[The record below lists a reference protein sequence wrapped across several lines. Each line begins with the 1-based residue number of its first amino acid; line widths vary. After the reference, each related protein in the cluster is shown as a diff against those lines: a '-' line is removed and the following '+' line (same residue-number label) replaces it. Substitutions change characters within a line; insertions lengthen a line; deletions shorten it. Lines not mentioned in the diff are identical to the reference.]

1 MAMSLSALIYNSNKE
16 ITESEDL
23 IQIINIGNALYGAL
37 SSLTGQSYLLLSEL
51 PTMVTISNTNY
62 QIECSESY
70 LHSPAFNEN
79 IPGVMPLDG
88 AMDSLIQNGYNSFL
102 LTIAC
107 NTVAVF
113 ICPNGLLKI
122 FDSHGRDI
130 FGLPDTCGTCILYVQ
145 S

>member
-1 MAMSLSALIYNSNKE
+1 M
-16 ITESEDL
+16 
-23 IQIINIGNALYGAL
+23 NIGNELYGAL

-62 QIECSESY
+62 QIEFSESYSSY

-88 AMDSLIQNGYNSFL
+88 AMDSVIQNGYNSFL

-113 ICPNGLLKI
+113 VCPNGLLKI

-130 FGLPDTCGTCILYVQ
+130 FGLPDACGICILLEAL
-145 S
+145 SSAEPP

>member
-1 MAMSLSALIYNSNKE
+1 MSLSTLIYNSNKE

-23 IQIINIGNALYGAL
+23 IQIMNIGNELHGAL
-37 SSLTGQSYLLLSEL
+37 LSLTGQSYLLLIEL

-62 QIECSESY
+62 QIEFSESYSSY

-107 NTVAVF
+107 NTVWL
-113 ICPNGLLKI
+113 C
-122 FDSHGRDI
+122 
-130 FGLPDTCGTCILYVQ
+130 LYAQMVC
-145 S
+145 